1 MMIDMNSFVGHWPT
15 HPVEG
20 RAEEVWVQLRS
31 VGVTRIFASPLD
43 AVWCRNPQA
52 YNGWICEAAAETEDV
67 WPVPVLDPMVADWR
81 RELDRVL
88 RQDRMK
94 LVRLLP
100 NYGGYALK
108 DVDECLS
115 AIAQAGLGALMQTC
129 MEDARRQHP
138 LAVVQNVP
146 AAAVVD
152 AAERHPDLK
161 VMIGGAKAGE
171 LRALKGRILALP
183 HVVADVS
190 QVDGMDAV
198 KILVDDG
205 LGDRLVFGSHAPLMM
220 PLASLGRFV
229 PDMDDAAVQAILS
242 GNALRFLGEG

>member
-43 AVWCRNPQA
+43 AVWCRNPHA
-52 YNGWICEAAAETEDV
+52 YNAWICAAAETEDV

-115 AIAQAGLGALMQTC
+115 AIAQAGLGALVQAC
-129 MEDARRQHP
+129 MEDPRRQHP

-229 PDMDDAAVQAILS
+229 PDLDDAGAQAILRD
-242 GNALRFLGEG
+242 NALRFLGEG